1 LPLPDGVA
9 DELANLLVLRSP
21 PKTVKVMVVFL
32 SHGKGVDDAVAVREQ
47 MRLQHLRA
55 KPLFRRPLAKDVQ
68 LLHGIG
74 PPPMSALRIAVDC
87 LQQPGYTSRE
97 KKARGRTAMRFGEK
111 IRELRKAKNLG
122 QRALAER
129 VEISFTYLSK
139 IENEKLD
146 FGDYPS
152 EELIRKL
159 AKALDHDADD
169 LLLLAKKIPEDI
181 KSRVLERPDA
191 FRKIASLGDEE
202 LDQLLKEIERK
213 EKDK

>member
-1 LPLPDGVA
+1 MGEGA
-9 DELANLLVLRSP
+9 
-21 PKTVKVMVVFL
+21 
-32 SHGKGVDDAVAVREQ
+32 
-47 MRLQHLRA
+47 
-55 KPLFRRPLAKDVQ
+55 
-68 LLHGIG
+68 
-74 PPPMSALRIAVDC
+74 
-87 LQQPGYTSRE
+87 
-97 KKARGRTAMRFGEK
+97 AMRFGEK

-122 QRALAER
+122 QRALAEQ
-129 VEISFTYLSK
+129 VGISFTYLSK

-159 AKALDHDADD
+159 AEALNHDADE

-202 LDQLLKEIERK
+202 LDQLLRQIERK
-213 EKDK
+213 EKDR